1 MPKMKISGQTQGRLV
16 FAYDIR
22 EGHIPYDVLLPALNK
37 LLAKMGYQHE
47 ATPQDLEEIIGELL
61 YQTNE
66 RVFMNLEQLFSEG
79 KFTHSNI
86 EEILFQAI
94 QTVMKERK

>member
-1 MPKMKISGQTQGRLV
+1 M

-22 EGHIPYDVLLPALNK
+22 EGHIQYDVLLPALNK
-37 LLAKMGYQHE
+37 LLAKMGYQYE

-86 EEILFQAI
+86 EEILTQAI

>member
-1 MPKMKISGQTQGRLV
+1 MKISGQTQGRLV

-22 EGHIPYDVLLPALNK
+22 EGHIAYDVLLPALNN
-37 LLAKMGYQHE
+37 LLKRLGYEYE

-66 RVFMNLEQLFSEG
+66 RVFMNLEQLFTEG

-86 EEILFQAI
+86 EEILTEAI
-94 QTVMKERK
+94 KTVMNPKKS

>member
-22 EGHIPYDVLLPALNK
+22 EGHIPYDVLLPALNTLLQK
-37 LLAKMGYQHE
+37 LGYQHT
-47 ATPQDLEEIIGELL
+47 ASPQDLEEIIGELL

-66 RVFMNLEQLFSEG
+66 RVFMNLEQLFTEG

-86 EEILFQAI
+86 EDILIEAI
-94 QTVMKERK
+94 RTVMKDRV

>member
-22 EGHIPYDVLLPALNK
+22 EGHINYQTLLPALNK
-37 LLAKMGYQHE
+37 LLAKMGYTQE
-47 ATPQDLEEIIGELL
+47 ATPQDLEEIIGEIL

-66 RVFMNLEQLFSEG
+66 RVFMNLEQLFTEG

-86 EEILFQAI
+86 EEILIEAI
-94 QTVMKERK
+94 KTVMKEKE

>member
-22 EGHIPYDVLLPALNK
+22 EGHIPYHTLLPALNA
-37 LLAKMGYQHE
+37 LLARMGYHRE

-66 RVFMNLEQLFSEG
+66 RVFMNLEQLFTEG

-86 EEILFQAI
+86 EEILTEAI
-94 QTVMKERK
+94 KTVMKDKA

>member
-22 EGHIPYDVLLPALNK
+22 EGHINYQTLLPALNK
-37 LLAKMGYQHE
+37 LLAKMGYKQE
-47 ATPQDLEEIIGELL
+47 ATPKDLEEIIGEIL

-66 RVFMNLEQLFSEG
+66 KVFMNLEQLFTEG

-86 EEILFQAI
+86 EELLIEAI
-94 QTVMKERK
+94 KTVMKEKE